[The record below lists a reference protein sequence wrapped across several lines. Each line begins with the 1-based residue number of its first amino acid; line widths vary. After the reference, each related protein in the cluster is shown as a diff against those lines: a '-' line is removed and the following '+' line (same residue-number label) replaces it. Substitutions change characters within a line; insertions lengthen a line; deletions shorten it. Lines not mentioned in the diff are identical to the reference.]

1 MLLLVSI
8 VLFLACSIASILLR
22 ADGAARQ
29 VIPGVLGA
37 IAAIGLLIGFST
49 YRTSGE
55 WEVAGALISPVLGW
69 GMGALV
75 RRKG

>member
-1 MLLLVSI
+1 MLLLLSV

-37 IAAIGLLIGFST
+37 IAILGLLVGLNT
-49 YRTSGE
+49 YRASGE